1 LTTLFN
7 YRTPPQFSAAFK
19 ELYTLTNLR
28 QVRVLS
34 AIFFAISLLFRLLF
48 FVYYDEIV
56 KVKNYDAFSLVNW
69 VQMSGTFFFLI
80 CSSIILNLYP
90 KNLLFKRSI
99 TILFILLLLLTS
111 FSASYVLSMHN
122 TKNALT
128 LFLIG
133 IATVSLFFAL
143 EYLEILFIAI
153 GITLVYWIYT
163 ISAQISFDQKMINFF
178 AGFILGAILYCFSR
192 YSYLFKSQHFV
203 RLRELEEKN
212 LEIEKL
218 HAQQGEIL
226 AFVAHDLRNPLN
238 NIEALSDLLYK
249 EEPKSELKYILNAS
263 QQAKNIIN
271 DLIEVIK
278 TDKNTLDT
286 QSLNLS
292 SFLTSTVEKW
302 KTNSNR
308 ALVLHVEDN
317 SIYAHANASKLER
330 VLDNLISNAIK
341 FSGEDKI
348 ISITLRK
355 IAKRVEIKVIDNGIG
370 IPNELI
376 SYVFQQ
382 FSKAGRKGL
391 HGEKSI
397 GLGLH
402 ISQKIMQQH
411 GGQLLVESEE
421 NKGTTFTMLFF

>member
-1 LTTLFN
+1 M
-7 YRTPPQFSAAFK
+7 
-19 ELYTLTNLR
+19 
-28 QVRVLS
+28 
-34 AIFFAISLLFRLLF
+34 RL
-48 FVYYDEIV
+48 
-56 KVKNYDAFSLVNW
+56 K
-69 VQMSGTFFFLI
+69 Q
-80 CSSIILNLYP
+80 
-90 KNLLFKRSI
+90 
-99 TILFILLLLLTS
+99 
-111 FSASYVLSMHN
+111 
-122 TKNALT
+122 
-128 LFLIG
+128 
-133 IATVSLFFAL
+133 
-143 EYLEILFIAI
+143 
-153 GITLVYWIYT
+153 
-163 ISAQISFDQKMINFF
+163 
-178 AGFILGAILYCFSR
+178 
-192 YSYLFKSQHFV
+192 
-203 RLRELEEKN
+203 LEEKN

-218 HAQQGEIL
+218 HLQQGEIL
-226 AFVAHDLRNPLN
+226 GFVAHDLRNPLN
-238 NIEALSDLLYK
+238 NIEALSNLLYK
-249 EEPKSELKYILNAS
+249 EDPKNELKYILNAS

-271 DLIEVIK
+271 DLIEAIK
-278 TDKNTLDT
+278 TDKNSLDT

-341 FSGEDKI
+341 FSSDDKI
-348 ISITLRK
+348 INISLRK

-376 SYVFQQ
+376 SFVFQQ
-382 FSKAGRKGL
+382 FSKAGRNGL